1 MPANAAR
8 VPGAKRRRLHT
19 DIDRFVAHRIGTRR
33 AMVGLTQQQL
43 AGRVGVTF
51 QQVHKYEAGL
61 HCIDAGRLHQ
71 IATVLGVEV
80 GYFFDDTDAP
90 SFTPASQRRAIH
102 LL

>member
-1 MPANAAR
+1 MPANAAG
-8 VPGAKRRRLHT
+8 VPGAKRDGHT

-33 AMVGLTQQQL
+33 AMVGLTQRQL

-61 HCIDAGRLHQ
+61 HCIDAGWLHQ
-71 IATVLGVEV
+71 IEHGTGGGGRLFLRRHGR
-80 GYFFDDTDAP
+80 P
-90 SFTPASQRRAIH
+90 SFTLASQRRAIH